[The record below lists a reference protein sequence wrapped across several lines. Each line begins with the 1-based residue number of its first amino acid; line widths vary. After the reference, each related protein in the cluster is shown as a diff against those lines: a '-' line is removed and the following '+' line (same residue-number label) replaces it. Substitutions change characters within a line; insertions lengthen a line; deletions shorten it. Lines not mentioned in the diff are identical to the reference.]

1 MFRQFILT
9 VALVASAASL
19 TACGGGE
26 DYEEP
31 MDQAFEAL
39 IEPPQRGVEWLAVTM
54 EVPASGE
61 I

>member
-31 MDQAFEAL
+31 MDQAFEAPT
-39 IEPPQRGVEWLAVTM
+39 EPPQRGVEWLAVTM